1 MLNIGNS
8 PKLFINASIFL
19 FFTLLLMFPKGYN
32 YGSTALLV
40 LSILFLCYLLYKRV
54 AFLEVVR
61 QNKAIFLVTTFYFLV
76 SLFFIFFHGEKI
88 RLIDNPLRA
97 FLFLS
102 VIVFIVYSSVKF
114 DVLLYSIPLGSFI
127 SGVVALYQYYILS
140 LESAF
145 YNQMKI
151 QSGDIAMSL
160 GLFSFVIAFHL
171 LDINKHKKKLVA
183 LVILFGIFGVLASLL
198 SFARGG
204 WVGIPILLLILIFLY
219 RHLLS
224 KKLLLLGGI
233 TFLCIIS
240 VVLTVNNKFV
250 NRLSEAQ
257 YELKLYLSGDDKVS
271 SIGERLDMWKI
282 GSKAFLEHPISG
294 WSLKEL
300 DYYKKDLSDKNIVT
314 KASIS
319 FSHLHNQF
327 IDESVKKGIV
337 GGVAIL
343 GVFFLPLYVFYTKQK
358 NKQNNKRIKFI
369 TTLGIVHILS
379 TMSYCVTQAFISHN
393 SGNIFYFFVLF
404 LFYAFMVNESAT
416 TSE

>member
-54 AFLEVVR
+54 NFLEVVK
-61 QNKAIFLVTTFYFLV
+61 QNKVIFVVTTFYFLV

-88 RLIDNPLRA
+88 KLIDNPLRA

-114 DVLLYSIPLGSFI
+114 DILLYSIPLGSFI

-171 LDINKHKKKLVA
+171 LDVNKHKKKLVA
-183 LVILFGIFGVLASLL
+183 LVIFFGIFGVLASLL

-240 VVLTVNNKFV
+240 VVLTTNNKLV

-327 IDESVKKGIV
+327 IDELAKKGIL

-343 GVFFLPLYVFYTKQK
+343 GIFLVPLCSFYRKQK
-358 NKQNNKRIKFI
+358 KFLNNKKIKLL
-369 TTLGIVHILS
+369 TTLGIVHVLS
-379 TMSYCVTQAFISHN
+379 TMSYCLTQAFLTHN

>member
-1 MLNIGNS
+1 MLNIGIS

-19 FFTLLLMFPKGYN
+19 CFTLLLMFPKGYN

-54 AFLEVVR
+54 GFLEVVR
-61 QNKAIFLVTTFYFLV
+61 QNKAIFFVTTFYFLV

-88 RLIDNPLRA
+88 KLIDNPLRA

-102 VIVFIVYSSVKF
+102 VIIFIVYSSLKF
-114 DVLLYSIPLGSFI
+114 DILLYSIPLGSFI

-151 QSGDIAMSL
+151 QSGDMAMSL
-160 GLFSFVIAFHL
+160 GLFSFSIAFYF
-171 LDINKHKKKLVA
+171 LDVKKSKLA
-183 LVILFGIFGVLASLL
+183 LFSVGCGIFGVLASIL

-204 WVGIPILLLILIFLY
+204 WIGVPILLLILIFLY

-224 KKLLLLGGI
+224 KKLLLGGI

-294 WSLKEL
+294 WGLKEL
-300 DYYKKDLSDKNIVT
+300 DYYKKNLADKDIVT

-327 IDESVKKGIV
+327 IDELAKKGIL
-337 GGVAIL
+337 GGIAIL
-343 GVFFLPLYVFYTKQK
+343 SIFIVPLHLFYRKVVDQG
-358 NKQNNKRIKFI
+358 NKRIKFI
-369 TTLGIVHILS
+369 SILGIIHVLS
-379 TMSYCVTQAFISHN
+379 TIIYCMSQAFLAHN

-404 LFYAFMVNESAT
+404 LFYSFMVNESTT

>member
-1 MLNIGNS
+1 MLNIGIS

-54 AFLEVVR
+54 NFLEVVK
-61 QNKAIFLVTTFYFLV
+61 QNKVIFVVTTFYFLV

-88 RLIDNPLRA
+88 KLIDNPLRA

-102 VIVFIVYSSVKF
+102 VIIFIVYSLVKF
-114 DVLLYSIPLGSFI
+114 DILLYSIPLGSFI

-171 LDINKHKKKLVA
+171 LDVNKHKKKLVA
-183 LVILFGIFGVLASLL
+183 LVIFFGIFGVLASLL

-240 VVLTVNNKFV
+240 VVLTTNNKLV

-327 IDESVKKGIV
+327 IDELAKKGIL

-343 GVFFLPLYVFYTKQK
+343 GIFLVPLCSFYRKQK
-358 NKQNNKRIKFI
+358 KFLNNKKIKLL
-369 TTLGIVHILS
+369 TTLGIVHVLS
-379 TMSYCVTQAFISHN
+379 TMSYCLTQAFLTHN

>member
-54 AFLEVVR
+54 NFLEVVK
-61 QNKAIFLVTTFYFLV
+61 QNKVIFVVTTFYFLV

-88 RLIDNPLRA
+88 KLIDNPLRA

-102 VIVFIVYSSVKF
+102 VIVSIVYSSVKF
-114 DVLLYSIPLGSFI
+114 DILLYSIPLGSFI

-171 LDINKHKKKLVA
+171 LDVNKHKKKLVA
-183 LVILFGIFGVLASLL
+183 LVIFFGIFGVLASLL

-240 VVLTVNNKFV
+240 VVLTTNNKLV

-271 SIGERLDMWKI
+271 SIGERLDMWKL

-300 DYYKKDLSDKNIVT
+300 DYYKKDLADKDVVT

-327 IDESVKKGIV
+327 IDELAKKGIL

-343 GVFFLPLYVFYTKQK
+343 GIFLVPLCSFYRKQK
-358 NKQNNKRIKFI
+358 KFLNNKKIKLL
-369 TTLGIVHILS
+369 TTLGIVHVLS
-379 TMSYCVTQAFISHN
+379 TMSYCLTQAFLTHN

>member
-1 MLNIGNS
+1 MLNIGIS

-54 AFLEVVR
+54 GFLEVVR
-61 QNKAIFLVTTFYFLV
+61 QNKAIFFVTTFYFLV

-88 RLIDNPLRA
+88 KLIDNPLRA

-102 VIVFIVYSSVKF
+102 VIIFIVYSSLKF
-114 DVLLYSIPLGSFI
+114 DILLYSIPLGSFI

-151 QSGDIAMSL
+151 QSGDMAMSL
-160 GLFSFVIAFHL
+160 GLFSFSIAFYF
-171 LDINKHKKKLVA
+171 LDVKKSKLA
-183 LVILFGIFGVLASLL
+183 LFSVGCGIFGVLASIL

-204 WVGIPILLLILIFLY
+204 WIGVPILLLILIFLY

-224 KKLLLLGGI
+224 KKLLLGGI

-282 GSKAFLEHPISG
+282 GSKAFLERPISG

-300 DYYKKDLSDKNIVT
+300 DYYKKDLADKDVVT

-327 IDESVKKGIV
+327 IDELAKKGIL
-337 GGVAIL
+337 GGIAIL
-343 GVFFLPLYVFYTKQK
+343 SIFIVPLHLFYRKVVGQG
-358 NKQNNKRIKFI
+358 NKRIKFI
-369 TTLGIVHILS
+369 SILGIIHVLS
-379 TMSYCVTQAFISHN
+379 TIIYCMSQAFLAHN

-404 LFYAFMVNESAT
+404 LFYAFMVNESTT

>member
-1 MLNIGNS
+1 MLNIGIS

-54 AFLEVVR
+54 GFLEVVR

-88 RLIDNPLRA
+88 KLIDNPLRA

-102 VIVFIVYSSVKF
+102 VIIFIVYSSVKF
-114 DVLLYSIPLGSFI
+114 DILLYSIPLGSFI

>member
-1 MLNIGNS
+1 MHNIGIF

-40 LSILFLCYLLYKRV
+40 LSVLFLCYLLYKRV
-54 AFLEVVR
+54 SFLAIVK
-61 QNKAIFLVTTFYFLV
+61 QNKAIFVVTTFYFLV

-88 RLIDNPLRA
+88 NLIDNPLRA

-102 VIVFIVYSSVKF
+102 VIIFVVYSSVKF
-114 DVLLYSIPLGSFI
+114 DVLLYSIPLGAFI
-127 SGVVALYQYYILS
+127 SGVVALYQYYILN

-145 YNQMKI
+145 YYQMKI
-151 QSGDIAMSL
+151 QSGDMAMSL
-160 GLFSFVIAFHL
+160 GLFSFSVAFYF
-171 LDINKHKKKLVA
+171 LDVKKSKLA
-183 LVILFGIFGVLASLL
+183 LFSVGCGIFGVLASIL

-204 WVGIPILLLILIFLY
+204 WIGVPILLLILIFLY

-224 KKLLLLGGI
+224 KKFLLGGI

-282 GSKAFLEHPISG
+282 GSKAFLEHPVSG

-300 DYYKKDLSDKNIVT
+300 DYYKKDLADKDVVT

-327 IDESVKKGIV
+327 IDELAKKGIV
-337 GGVAIL
+337 GGIAIL
-343 GVFFLPLYVFYTKQK
+343 SIFIIPLYLFYRNAVGQL
-358 NKQNNKRIKFI
+358 NKRIKFI
-369 TTLGIVHILS
+369 SILGIVHVLS
-379 TMSYCVTQAFISHN
+379 MIIYCMSQSFLAHN

-404 LFYAFMVNESAT
+404 LFYAFMVNESTT

>member
-54 AFLEVVR
+54 SFLEVVK
-61 QNKAIFLVTTFYFLV
+61 QNKAIFVVTTFYFLV
-76 SLFFIFFHGEKI
+76 SLFFIFFHEEKI
-88 RLIDNPLRA
+88 KLIDNPLRA

-358 NKQNNKRIKFI
+358 KKQNNKRIKFI

>member
-54 AFLEVVR
+54 SFLEVVR
-61 QNKAIFLVTTFYFLV
+61 QNKAIFVVTTFYFLV
-76 SLFFIFFHGEKI
+76 SLFFIFFHEEKI
-88 RLIDNPLRA
+88 KLIDNPLRA

-171 LDINKHKKKLVA
+171 LDINKHNKKLVA

>member
-54 AFLEVVR
+54 SFLEVVK
-61 QNKAIFLVTTFYFLV
+61 QNKAIFVVTTFYFLV

-88 RLIDNPLRA
+88 KLIDNPLRA

>member
-1 MLNIGNS
+1 MLNIGIF

-54 AFLEVVR
+54 GFLEVVR
-61 QNKAIFLVTTFYFLV
+61 QNKAIFFVTTFYFLV

-88 RLIDNPLRA
+88 KLIDNPLRA

-102 VIVFIVYSSVKF
+102 VIIFIVYSSLKF
-114 DVLLYSIPLGSFI
+114 DILLYSIPLGSFI

-151 QSGDIAMSL
+151 QSGDMAMSL
-160 GLFSFVIAFHL
+160 GLFSFSIAFYF
-171 LDINKHKKKLVA
+171 LDVKKSKLA
-183 LVILFGIFGVLASLL
+183 LFSVGCGIFGVLASIL

-204 WVGIPILLLILIFLY
+204 WIGVPILLLILIFLY

-224 KKLLLLGGI
+224 KKLLLGGI

-250 NRLSEAQ
+250 NRLSEAE

-294 WSLKEL
+294 WGLKEL
-300 DYYKKDLSDKNIVT
+300 DYYKKNLADKDIVT

-327 IDESVKKGIV
+327 IDELAKKGIL
-337 GGVAIL
+337 GGIAIL
-343 GVFFLPLYVFYTKQK
+343 SIFIVPLHLFYRKVVDQG
-358 NKQNNKRIKFI
+358 NKRIKFI
-369 TTLGIVHILS
+369 SILGIIHVLS
-379 TMSYCVTQAFISHN
+379 TIIYCMSQAFLAHN

-404 LFYAFMVNESAT
+404 LFYSFMVNESTT

>member
-1 MLNIGNS
+1 MLNIGIS

-54 AFLEVVR
+54 GFLEVVR
-61 QNKAIFLVTTFYFLV
+61 QNKAIFFVTTFYFLV

-88 RLIDNPLRA
+88 KLIDNPLRA

-102 VIVFIVYSSVKF
+102 VIIFIVYSSLKF
-114 DVLLYSIPLGSFI
+114 DILLYSIPLGSFI

-151 QSGDIAMSL
+151 QSGDMAMSL
-160 GLFSFVIAFHL
+160 GLFSFSIAFYF
-171 LDINKHKKKLVA
+171 LDVKKSKLA
-183 LVILFGIFGVLASLL
+183 LFSVGCGIFGVLASIL

-204 WVGIPILLLILIFLY
+204 WISAPFIVITLLFLY
-219 RHLLS
+219 RYLLS
-224 KKLLLLGGI
+224 RKVLIGLSLILCFGGALLMMNNQFTGR
-233 TFLCIIS
+233 IS
-240 VVLTVNNKFV
+240 DAKYQLDV
-250 NRLSEAQ
+250 
-257 YELKLYLSGDDKVS
+257 YLSSYNKVS
-271 SIGERLDMWKI
+271 SVGERLDMWKI
-282 GSKAFLEHPISG
+282 GSKAFLEHPVSG

-300 DYYKKDLSDKNIVT
+300 DYYKKDLADKDVVT

-327 IDESVKKGIV
+327 IDELAKKGIV
-337 GGVAIL
+337 GGIAIL
-343 GVFFLPLYVFYTKQK
+343 SIFIIPLYLFYRNAVGQL
-358 NKQNNKRIKFI
+358 NKRIKFI
-369 TTLGIVHILS
+369 SILGIVHVLS
-379 TMSYCVTQAFISHN
+379 MIIYCMSQSFLAHN

-404 LFYAFMVNESAT
+404 LFYAFMVNESTT

>member
-54 AFLEVVR
+54 SFLEVVK
-61 QNKAIFLVTTFYFLV
+61 QNKAIFVVTTFYFLV
-76 SLFFIFFHGEKI
+76 SLFFIFFHEEKI
-88 RLIDNPLRA
+88 KLIDNPLRA

-379 TMSYCVTQAFISHN
+379 TMSYCLTQAFISHN

>member
-1 MLNIGNS
+1 MLNIGIS

-54 AFLEVVR
+54 GFLEVVR
-61 QNKAIFLVTTFYFLV
+61 QNKAIFGVTTFYFLV

-88 RLIDNPLRA
+88 KLIDNPLRA

-102 VIVFIVYSSVKF
+102 VIIFIVYSSVKF
-114 DVLLYSIPLGSFI
+114 DILLYSIPLGSFI

-160 GLFSFVIAFHL
+160 GLFSFGISFYF
-171 LDINKHKKKLVA
+171 LDAKKSKLA
-183 LVILFGIFGVLASLL
+183 LFSIGCGIFSVLASIL
-198 SFARGG
+198 SFTRGG
-204 WVGIPILLLILIFLY
+204 WISAPFIVITLLFLY
-219 RHLLS
+219 RYLLS
-224 KKLLLLGGI
+224 RKVLIGLSLILCFSGALLMMNNQFTGR
-233 TFLCIIS
+233 IS
-240 VVLTVNNKFV
+240 DAKYQLDV
-250 NRLSEAQ
+250 
-257 YELKLYLSGDDKVS
+257 YLSGYNKVS
-271 SIGERLDMWKI
+271 SVGERLDMWKI

-300 DYYKKDLSDKNIVT
+300 DYYKKDLADKDVVT
-314 KASIS
+314 KTSIS

-327 IDESVKKGIV
+327 IDELAKKGIL
-337 GGVAIL
+337 GGIAIL
-343 GVFFLPLYVFYTKQK
+343 SIFIVPLHLFYRKVVGQR
-358 NKQNNKRIKFI
+358 NKRIKFI
-369 TTLGIVHILS
+369 SILGIIHVLS
-379 TMSYCVTQAFISHN
+379 TIIYCMSQAFLAHN

-404 LFYAFMVNESAT
+404 LFYSFMVNEST
-416 TSE
+416 RSE

>member
-1 MLNIGNS
+1 MLNIGIS

-54 AFLEVVR
+54 GFLEVVR
-61 QNKAIFLVTTFYFLV
+61 QNKAIFGVTTFYFLV

-88 RLIDNPLRA
+88 KLIDNPLRA

-102 VIVFIVYSSVKF
+102 VIIFIVYSLVKF
-114 DVLLYSIPLGSFI
+114 DILLYSIPLGSFI

-160 GLFSFVIAFHL
+160 GLFSFGISFYF
-171 LDINKHKKKLVA
+171 LDAKKSKLA
-183 LVILFGIFGVLASLL
+183 LFSIGCGIFGVLASIL
-198 SFARGG
+198 SFTRGG
-204 WVGIPILLLILIFLY
+204 WISAPFIVIILLFLY
-219 RHLLS
+219 RYLLS
-224 KKLLLLGGI
+224 RKVLIGLSLILCFSGALLMMNNQFTGR
-233 TFLCIIS
+233 IS
-240 VVLTVNNKFV
+240 DAKYQLDV
-250 NRLSEAQ
+250 
-257 YELKLYLSGDDKVS
+257 YLSGYNKVS
-271 SIGERLDMWKI
+271 SVGERLDMWKI

-300 DYYKKDLSDKNIVT
+300 DYYKKDLADKDVVT
-314 KASIS
+314 KTSIS

-327 IDESVKKGIV
+327 IDELAKKGIL
-337 GGVAIL
+337 GGIAIL
-343 GVFFLPLYVFYTKQK
+343 SIFIVPLHLFYRKVVGQR
-358 NKQNNKRIKFI
+358 NKRIKFI
-369 TTLGIVHILS
+369 SILGIIHVLS
-379 TMSYCVTQAFISHN
+379 TIIYCMSQAFLAHN

-404 LFYAFMVNESAT
+404 LFYSFMVNEST
-416 TSE
+416 RSE

>member
-54 AFLEVVR
+54 SFLEVVK
-61 QNKAIFLVTTFYFLV
+61 QNKAIFVVTTFYFLV
-76 SLFFIFFHGEKI
+76 SLFFIFFHEEKI
-88 RLIDNPLRA
+88 KLIDNPLRA

-102 VIVFIVYSSVKF
+102 VIIFVVYSSVKF

>member
-1 MLNIGNS
+1 MLNIGIS

-54 AFLEVVR
+54 GFLEVVR
-61 QNKAIFLVTTFYFLV
+61 QNKAIFGVTTFYFLV

-88 RLIDNPLRA
+88 KLIDNPLRA

-102 VIVFIVYSSVKF
+102 VIIFIVYSSVKF
-114 DVLLYSIPLGSFI
+114 DILLYSIPLGSFI

-160 GLFSFVIAFHL
+160 GLFSFGISFYF
-171 LDINKHKKKLVA
+171 LDAKKSKLA
-183 LVILFGIFGVLASLL
+183 LFSIGCGIFGVLASIL
-198 SFARGG
+198 SFTRGG
-204 WVGIPILLLILIFLY
+204 WISAPFIVITLLFLY
-219 RHLLS
+219 RYLLS
-224 KKLLLLGGI
+224 RKVLIGLSLILCFSGALLMMNNQFTGR
-233 TFLCIIS
+233 IS
-240 VVLTVNNKFV
+240 DAKYQLDV
-250 NRLSEAQ
+250 
-257 YELKLYLSGDDKVS
+257 YLSGYNKVS
-271 SIGERLDMWKI
+271 SVGERLDMWKI

-300 DYYKKDLSDKNIVT
+300 DYYKKNLADKDVVT

-327 IDESVKKGIV
+327 IDELAKKGIL
-337 GGVAIL
+337 GGIAIL
-343 GVFFLPLYVFYTKQK
+343 SIFIVPLHLFYRKVVGQR
-358 NKQNNKRIKFI
+358 NKRIKFI
-369 TTLGIVHILS
+369 SILGIIHVLS
-379 TMSYCVTQAFISHN
+379 TIIYCMSQAFLAHN

-404 LFYAFMVNESAT
+404 LFYSFMVNEST
-416 TSE
+416 RSE

>member
-54 AFLEVVR
+54 
-61 QNKAIFLVTTFYFLV
+61 IFLDVVKQNRVIFSVTTFYFLV
-76 SLFFIFFHGEKI
+76 SLFFIFFHEEKI
-88 RLIDNPLRA
+88 KLIDNPLRA

-127 SGVVALYQYYILS
+127 SGVVALYQYYILN

>member
-54 AFLEVVR
+54 SFLEVVK
-61 QNKAIFLVTTFYFLV
+61 QNKAIFVVTTFYFLV
-76 SLFFIFFHGEKI
+76 SLFFIFFHEEKI
-88 RLIDNPLRA
+88 KLIDNPLRA

-102 VIVFIVYSSVKF
+102 VIVSIVYSSVKF
-114 DVLLYSIPLGSFI
+114 DILLYSIPLGSFI

-240 VVLTVNNKFV
+240 VVLTTNNKLV

>member
-1 MLNIGNS
+1 MLNIGIS

-54 AFLEVVR
+54 GFLEVVR
-61 QNKAIFLVTTFYFLV
+61 QNKAIFFVTTFYFLV

-88 RLIDNPLRA
+88 KLIDNPLRA

-102 VIVFIVYSSVKF
+102 VIIFIVYSSLKF
-114 DVLLYSIPLGSFI
+114 DILLYSIPLGSFI

-151 QSGDIAMSL
+151 QSGDMAMSL
-160 GLFSFVIAFHL
+160 GLFSFSIAFYF
-171 LDINKHKKKLVA
+171 LDVKKSKLA
-183 LVILFGIFGVLASLL
+183 LFSVGCGIFGVLASIL

-204 WVGIPILLLILIFLY
+204 WIGVPILLLILIFLY

-224 KKLLLLGGI
+224 KKLLLGGI

-327 IDESVKKGIV
+327 IDELVKKGIV

-343 GVFFLPLYVFYTKQK
+343 GIFFLPLYIFYTKQK
-358 NKQNNKRIKFI
+358 NKKNNKRIKFI

>member
-1 MLNIGNS
+1 MLNIGIS

-54 AFLEVVR
+54 GFLEVVR
-61 QNKAIFLVTTFYFLV
+61 QNKAIFGVTTFYFLV

-88 RLIDNPLRA
+88 KLIDNPLRA

-114 DVLLYSIPLGSFI
+114 DILLYSIPLGSFI

-160 GLFSFVIAFHL
+160 GLFSFGISFYF
-171 LDINKHKKKLVA
+171 LDAKKSKLA
-183 LVILFGIFGVLASLL
+183 LFSIGCGIFGVLASIL
-198 SFARGG
+198 SFTRGG
-204 WVGIPILLLILIFLY
+204 WISAPFIVITLLFLY
-219 RHLLS
+219 RYLLS
-224 KKLLLLGGI
+224 RKVLIGLSLILCFSGALLMMNNQFTGR
-233 TFLCIIS
+233 IS
-240 VVLTVNNKFV
+240 DAKYQLDV
-250 NRLSEAQ
+250 
-257 YELKLYLSGDDKVS
+257 YLSGYNKVS
-271 SIGERLDMWKI
+271 SVGERLDMWKI

-300 DYYKKDLSDKNIVT
+300 DYYKKDLADKDVVT
-314 KASIS
+314 KTSIS

-327 IDESVKKGIV
+327 IDELAKKGIL
-337 GGVAIL
+337 GGIAIL
-343 GVFFLPLYVFYTKQK
+343 SIFIVPLHLFYRKVVGQR
-358 NKQNNKRIKFI
+358 NKRIKFI
-369 TTLGIVHILS
+369 SILGIIHVLS
-379 TMSYCVTQAFISHN
+379 TIIYCMSQAFLAHN

-404 LFYAFMVNESAT
+404 LFYSFMVNEST
-416 TSE
+416 RSE

>member
-1 MLNIGNS
+1 MLNIGIS

-54 AFLEVVR
+54 SFLEVVK
-61 QNKAIFLVTTFYFLV
+61 QNKAIFVVTTFYFLV

-88 RLIDNPLRA
+88 KLIDNPLRA

-114 DVLLYSIPLGSFI
+114 DILLYSIPLGSFI
-127 SGVVALYQYYILS
+127 SGVVALYQYYILN

-151 QSGDIAMSL
+151 QSGDMSMSL

-171 LDINKHKKKLVA
+171 LDVNKHNQKRVA

-204 WVGIPILLLILIFLY
+204 WVGVPILLLILIFLY

-224 KKLLLLGGI
+224 KKFLLGGI

-282 GSKAFLEHPISG
+282 GSKAFLERPISG

-300 DYYKKDLSDKNIVT
+300 DYYKKDLADKDVVT

-327 IDESVKKGIV
+327 IDELAKKGIL
-337 GGVAIL
+337 GGIAIL
-343 GVFFLPLYVFYTKQK
+343 SIFIVPLHLFYRKVVGQG
-358 NKQNNKRIKFI
+358 NKRIKFI
-369 TTLGIVHILS
+369 SILGIIHVLS
-379 TMSYCVTQAFISHN
+379 TIIYCMSQAFLAHN

-404 LFYAFMVNESAT
+404 LFYAFMVNESTT

>member
-1 MLNIGNS
+1 MLNIGIS

-54 AFLEVVR
+54 GFLEVVR
-61 QNKAIFLVTTFYFLV
+61 QNKAIFFVTTFYFLV

-88 RLIDNPLRA
+88 KLIDNPLRA

-102 VIVFIVYSSVKF
+102 VIIFIVYSSLKF
-114 DVLLYSIPLGSFI
+114 DILLYSIPLGSFI

-151 QSGDIAMSL
+151 QSGDMAMSL
-160 GLFSFVIAFHL
+160 GLFSFSIAFYF
-171 LDINKHKKKLVA
+171 LDVKKSKLA
-183 LVILFGIFGVLASLL
+183 LFSVGCGIFGVLASIL

-204 WVGIPILLLILIFLY
+204 WIGVPILLLILIFLY

-224 KKLLLLGGI
+224 KKLLLGGI

-294 WSLKEL
+294 WGLKEL
-300 DYYKKDLSDKNIVT
+300 DYYKKNLADKDIVT

-327 IDESVKKGIV
+327 IDELAKKGIL
-337 GGVAIL
+337 GGIAIL
-343 GVFFLPLYVFYTKQK
+343 SIFIVPLHLFYRKVVGQG
-358 NKQNNKRIKFI
+358 NKRIKFI
-369 TTLGIVHILS
+369 SILGIIHVLS
-379 TMSYCVTQAFISHN
+379 TIIYCMSQAFLAHN

-404 LFYAFMVNESAT
+404 LFYSFMVNESTT

>member
-54 AFLEVVR
+54 NFLEVVK
-61 QNKAIFLVTTFYFLV
+61 QNKVIFVVTTFYFLV

-88 RLIDNPLRA
+88 KLIDNPLRA

-102 VIVFIVYSSVKF
+102 VIVSIVYSSVKF
-114 DVLLYSIPLGSFI
+114 DILLYSIPLGSFI

-171 LDINKHKKKLVA
+171 LDVNKHKKKLVA
-183 LVILFGIFGVLASLL
+183 LVIFFGIFGVLASLL

-240 VVLTVNNKFV
+240 VVLTTNNKLV

-327 IDESVKKGIV
+327 IDELAKKGIL

-343 GVFFLPLYVFYTKQK
+343 GIFLVPLCSFYRKQK
-358 NKQNNKRIKFI
+358 KFLNNKKIKLL
-369 TTLGIVHILS
+369 TTLGIVHVLS
-379 TMSYCVTQAFISHN
+379 TMSYCLTQAFLTHN
-393 SGNIFYFFVLF
+393 SGNIFYFFSLVLF
-404 LFYAFMVNESAT
+404 WSFMQKSI
-416 TSE
+416 SDS

>member
-1 MLNIGNS
+1 MLNIGIS

-54 AFLEVVR
+54 SFLEVVK
-61 QNKAIFLVTTFYFLV
+61 QNKAIFVVTTFYFLV
-76 SLFFIFFHGEKI
+76 SLFFIFFHEEKI
-88 RLIDNPLRA
+88 KLIDNPLRA

>member
-1 MLNIGNS
+1 MHNIGIF

-54 AFLEVVR
+54 GFLEVIR
-61 QNKAIFLVTTFYFLV
+61 QNKAIFSVTTFYFLV

-88 RLIDNPLRA
+88 KLIDNPLRA

-102 VIVFIVYSSVKF
+102 VIIFIVYSSVKF
-114 DVLLYSIPLGSFI
+114 DILLYSIPLGSFI
-127 SGVVALYQYYILS
+127 SGIVALYQYYILS

>member
-54 AFLEVVR
+54 SFLEVVR
-61 QNKAIFLVTTFYFLV
+61 QNKAIFVVTTFYFLV
-76 SLFFIFFHGEKI
+76 SLFFIFFHEEKI
-88 RLIDNPLRA
+88 KLIDNPLRA

>member
-1 MLNIGNS
+1 MLNIGIS

-54 AFLEVVR
+54 GFLEVVR
-61 QNKAIFLVTTFYFLV
+61 QNKAIFFVTTFYFLV

-88 RLIDNPLRA
+88 KLIDNPLRA

-102 VIVFIVYSSVKF
+102 VIIFIVYSSLKF
-114 DVLLYSIPLGSFI
+114 DILLYSIPLGSFI

-151 QSGDIAMSL
+151 QSGDMAMSL
-160 GLFSFVIAFHL
+160 GLFSFSIAFYF
-171 LDINKHKKKLVA
+171 LDVKKSKLA
-183 LVILFGIFGVLASLL
+183 LFSVGCGIFGVLASIL

-204 WVGIPILLLILIFLY
+204 WIGVPILLLILIFLY

-224 KKLLLLGGI
+224 KKLLLGGI

-294 WSLKEL
+294 WGLKEL
-300 DYYKKDLSDKNIVT
+300 DYYKKNLADKDIVT

-327 IDESVKKGIV
+327 IDELAKKGIL
-337 GGVAIL
+337 GGIAIL
-343 GVFFLPLYVFYTKQK
+343 SIFIVPLHLFYRKVVDQG
-358 NKQNNKRIKFI
+358 NKRIKFI
-369 TTLGIVHILS
+369 SILGIIHVLS
-379 TMSYCVTQAFISHN
+379 TIIYCMSQAFLAHN

-404 LFYAFMVNESAT
+404 LFYSFMANEST
-416 TSE
+416 RSE

>member
-54 AFLEVVR
+54 SFLEVVK
-61 QNKAIFLVTTFYFLV
+61 QNKAIFVVTTFYFLV
-76 SLFFIFFHGEKI
+76 SLFFIFFHEEKI
-88 RLIDNPLRA
+88 KLIDNPLRA

-233 TFLCIIS
+233 SFLCIIS